1 MNQQDFIVPHDTTIR
16 LKEYDPDY
24 TGKFTDK
31 KDVQKKLSLDL
42 SELQQL
48 QEMLYAQNEYG
59 VLIIFQAIDAAGKD
73 STIKYVMSGLNPQ
86 GCSVT
91 PFKAPSPEEL
101 DHDYLWRCAKE
112 LPKRGNIGI
121 FNRSYY
127 EEVLVVR
134 VHSEFLQKQQLPK
147 ECIDKDIWQKRYEQ
161 IRNFEKYL
169 TQNGIVVIKFFLYIS
184 KEEQKK
190 RFLERINRPE
200 KNWKFE
206 IRDIE
211 ERKHW
216 EEYMQAYEEMLNNTS
231 TKYAPWYI
239 IPANHK
245 WFARIAVADIIVSRL
260 EKLKL
265 QYPVVEEE
273 EKKKFSAIRK
283 ALENEK

>member
-31 KDVQKKLSLDL
+31 KDVQKKLSRDL

-59 VLIIFQAIDAAGKD
+59 VLIIFQAIDAAGED

>member
-31 KDVQKKLSLDL
+31 KDVQKKLSRDL